1 MEINPIEVGNRIK
14 NIRKSKG
21 LTLEEFGK
29 FFENADKSLVSKWE
43 RGKAIPNNSRLKM
56 IAQFGDI
63 SVNELLYGS
72 RDEQIYYLVNTEFNE
87 YVKKIK
93 EEAEKVDNVQLSY
106 FCDFFEENEDQIK
119 NKTILELTKKHS
131 LLSKLPLDK
140 TSEFIRN
147 HFKTILSFYAE
158 NNMVLLLK
166 LTELSGDLKNYL
178 ESSYGEFRE
187 NNDILP
193 NSNLNPEYYKIL
205 SEKINDLINTIDD
218 LYSKE
223 IHIAD

>member
-87 YVKKIK
+87 YVKRIK
-93 EEAEKVDNVQLSY
+93 EEAEKVDNIQLSY
-106 FCDFFEENEDQIK
+106 FCDFFKENEDQIK

-205 SEKINDLINTIDD
+205 SEKINDLINTIDE

-223 IHIAD
+223 IHITD